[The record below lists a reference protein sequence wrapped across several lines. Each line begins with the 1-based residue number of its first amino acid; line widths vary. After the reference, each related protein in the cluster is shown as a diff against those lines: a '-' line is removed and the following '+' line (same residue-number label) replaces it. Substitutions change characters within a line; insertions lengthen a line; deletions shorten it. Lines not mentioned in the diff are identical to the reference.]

1 MLPEGYPDLYHSRLG
16 IGVHGERWATGSSKG
31 EGAQTF
37 KNVVSPTVFLLFSH
51 YLISLLLARGLLL
64 ESICVVRVWYVCEVV
79 CEMCAGRVMQVSSGV
94 CLIFACVVSM
104 CVWYV

>member
-64 ESICVVRVWYVCEVV
+64 ESICVVRVWYK
-79 CEMCAGRVMQVSSGV
+79 
-94 CLIFACVVSM
+94 CVRL
-104 CVWYV
+104 YVRSVRGE